1 MGIAGCHRDDLRY
14 YPISSGWHN
23 IIWTLSHPD
32 EITMLIP
39 KSSGWLSYRQY
50 LIRMTYGYCRMSPGW
65 LTFCPIS
72 SGWHNVIW
80 TLSHPDELA
89 PGRISSGW
97 LLDTAVCHPD
107 DISYHH
113 MSSGWLSRNQYQIRM
128 SYDTVIMSSGWH
140 TLPFLSHPGEI
151 AIFDFPQHAVA
162 LQRFRTLGVAMK
174 AAKHLVTS
182 IIWHVCGEFVNN
194 VFINWEFLACLCTWA
209 EVIILCHLSVVRGIY
224 FNETTNFLVELRTG
238 VGNVLWRMQA
248 NLLPDMILVN

>member
-1 MGIAGCHRDDLRY
+1 MIYDITLWHPDEITNLVPKSSGWLSYRQYLIQMTQLLVVSLPDDLTIGSISSGWLMGIAGCHRDDLRY
-14 YPISSGWHN
+14 YPISSGWLN

-39 KSSGWLSYRQY
+39 KSSGWLSYLQY

-65 LTFCPIS
+65 LTICPIS

-113 MSSGWLSRNQYQIRM
+113 MSSGWLSRNQYHIRM

-140 TLPFLSHPGEI
+140 TLPFLSHPDEI

-194 VFINWEFLACLCTWA
+194 VFINW
-209 EVIILCHLSVVRGIY
+209 
-224 FNETTNFLVELRTG
+224 
-238 VGNVLWRMQA
+238 
-248 NLLPDMILVN
+248 